1 MRSSPEKSMSH
12 SICVVGGGLVGL
24 VAALQLS
31 AAVSGQGKTI
41 ALVARRGASNDPR
54 TTAMLMPAIDMLDRL
69 GVWEAIKPLTAP
81 LRTMRLIDGSKR
93 LIRAPLTDFNAG
105 EIGQEAFGYNVPNAD
120 MIAELEEQIEK
131 NSSITRFDALADVQA
146 IEAEHVRLMLDD
158 GETIETKLVV
168 AADGRQ
174 SVMREAAGITTKSW
188 SYPQTALVLTFSH
201 SLPHND
207 VSAEFHTE
215 TGPFTQVPLPRREGF
230 PNRSSLVWLIEPH
243 RVEDLMATDLDDL
256 SRLVENGLQS
266 SLGKCHVE
274 AAPAAIPMSGM
285 SATRFGANRTVL
297 VGETGH
303 VFPPIGAQGFN
314 LGVSDVA
321 DLAAILENPVD
332 DPGSHV
338 VTDRYNRKRLLEV
351 PAKTA
356 GIDLLN
362 RSLLTDFLPVQFA
375 RAAGLSMLGA
385 IPGLKKLAMWQ
396 GMGSSRGVQ
405 R

>member
-120 MIAELEEQIEK
+120 MIAALEEQIEK

-174 SVMREAAGITTKSW
+174 SVMREAAGN
-188 SYPQTALVLTFSH
+188 YDEELE
-201 SLPHND
+201 LPTD
-207 VSAEFHTE
+207 CSCADF
-215 TGPFTQVPLPRREGF
+215 FPLPT
-230 PNRSSLVWLIEPH
+230 P
-243 RVEDLMATDLDDL
+243 
-256 SRLVENGLQS
+256 
-266 SLGKCHVE
+266 
-274 AAPAAIPMSGM
+274 
-285 SATRFGANRTVL
+285 
-297 VGETGH
+297 
-303 VFPPIGAQGFN
+303 
-314 LGVSDVA
+314 
-321 DLAAILENPVD
+321 
-332 DPGSHV
+332 
-338 VTDRYNRKRLLEV
+338 
-351 PAKTA
+351 
-356 GIDLLN
+356 
-362 RSLLTDFLPVQFA
+362 
-375 RAAGLSMLGA
+375 
-385 IPGLKKLAMWQ
+385 
-396 GMGSSRGVQ
+396 
-405 R
+405 